1 MILCVRRR
9 EIEIQKPN
17 GIEYNRYLLER
28 DRKRMKEGENGRER
42 EEGEKSERREGEKEG
57 NIIFYLKVLA
67 INKCMY

>member
-1 MILCVRRR
+1 LILCVRRR

-42 EEGEKSERREGEKEG
+42 EEGREK
-57 NIIFYLKVLA
+57 
-67 INKCMY
+67 